1 MVSEVNKLIYNTLIT
16 YGGVLLPEVGT
27 IFIERKPATALSK
40 KRISAP
46 RYELSFSSHRPATS
60 IVDSIQLATN
70 ISEKEALDIY
80 GRWLDKVRIDG
91 VVTIE
96 GVGVLHNKSFVADS
110 ALLSHLNPSNS
121 AVIEVVTK
129 KNRVALYFAPILLMI
144 VAIIAGVKYLAL
156 PSCNNQTNEVVA
168 EVTERDP
175 ITQPE
180 QNVTPVIEEENLIS
194 EDIEVVEPVVEE
206 ETQEPEPEVIDDWR
220 ENSDIRHWAV
230 IGSYSTEDN
239 VNRAIANLEK
249 QHPHLKFSS
258 FKLGSMYA
266 VSPFGST
273 DRETCE
279 EFVSNHRD
287 DFKQIWIHTPKRYK
301 E

>member
-1 MVSEVNKLIYNTLIT
+1 MVSEVNKLIYTTLIT
-16 YGGVLLPEVGT
+16 SGGVLLPEVGT

-70 ISEKEALDIY
+70 ISEKEVLDIY
-80 GRWLDKVRIDG
+80 GRWLDKVRVDG

-110 ALLSHLNPSNS
+110 ALLSQLNPSNS
-121 AVIEVVTK
+121 AVIEVVTN

-180 QNVTPVIEEENLIS
+180 QNVTPIEEEENLIS
-194 EDIEVVEPVVEE
+194 EDIEVVEPVV
-206 ETQEPEPEVIDDWR
+206 IDNWR

-249 QHPHLKFSS
+249 QHPDLKFSS

-273 DRETCE
+273 DRESCE

>member
-1 MVSEVNKLIYNTLIT
+1 MVSEVNKLIYNILISS
-16 YGGVLLPEVGT
+16 GGVLLPEVGT

-80 GRWLDKVRIDG
+80 ERWLDKVRVDG

-96 GVGVLHNKSFVADS
+96 GVGVLRNKSFVADR
-110 ALLSHLNPSNS
+110 AILAQINPVDN
-121 AVIEVVTK
+121 AVIEVITK
-129 KNRVALYFAPILLMI
+129 KNRVALYLALLLSI
-144 VAIIAGVKYLAL
+144 PTIIAGVKYFIF
-156 PSCNNQTNEVVA
+156 PNDYEQENEIVA
-168 EVTERDP
+168 EISEREIVP
-175 ITQPE
+175 QPE
-180 QNVTPVIEEENLIS
+180 QIVTPIVEEEDIVTEEVELVEPVIEQI
-194 EDIEVVEPVVEE
+194 I
-206 ETQEPEPEVIDDWR
+206 QEPEQEVIDDWR

-239 VNRAIANLEK
+239 VNRAITNLEK

-279 EFVSNHRD
+279 EFVSNYRD

>member
-16 YGGVLLPEVGT
+16 SGGVLLPEVGT
-27 IFIERKPATALSK
+27 IFIERKSATALSK

-96 GVGVLHNKSFVADS
+96 GVGVLRNKSFVADS
-110 ALLSHLNPSNS
+110 TLLSQLNPSNS

-144 VAIIAGVKYLAL
+144 VAIIAGVKYFAQ
-156 PSCNNQTNEVVA
+156 PSCNNQTNDVAA
-168 EVTERDP
+168 EVTESGVVS
-175 ITQPE
+175 QPE
-180 QNVTPVIEEENLIS
+180 QNVAPVIEEKNLIS
-194 EDIEVVEPVVEE
+194 EDIEVVEPVVDKA
-206 ETQEPEPEVIDDWR
+206 TQEPEPEVIDDWR
-220 ENSDIRHWAV
+220 ENSDIRHWTV

-239 VNRAIANLEK
+239 ANRAIANLEK

-279 EFVSNHRD
+279 EFVSNYRD

>member
-16 YGGVLLPEVGT
+16 SGGVLLPEVGT

-80 GRWLDKVRIDG
+80 ERWLDKVRVDG

-96 GVGVLHNKSFVADS
+96 GVGVLRNKSFVADR
-110 ALLSHLNPSNS
+110 AILAQINPVDN

-144 VAIIAGVKYLAL
+144 VAIIAGVKYFIL
-156 PSCNNQTNEVVA
+156 PSNNKPINEVIA

-175 ITQPE
+175 IPQPE
-180 QNVTPVIEEENLIS
+180 QDVTSVIEEENLIS
-194 EDIEVVEPVVEE
+194 EDIEVVEPVVDEV
-206 ETQEPEPEVIDDWR
+206 TQEPEPEVIDDWR

-230 IGSYSTEDN
+230 IGSYSTEEN
-239 VNRAIANLEK
+239 VNRAIATLEK
-249 QHPHLKFSS
+249 QHPDLKFSS

-279 EFVSNHRD
+279 EFVSNYRD

>member
-16 YGGVLLPEVGT
+16 SGGVLLPEVGT
-27 IFIERKPATALSK
+27 IFIERIPATALSK

-80 GRWLDKVRIDG
+80 ERWLDKVRVDG

-96 GVGVLHNKSFVADS
+96 GVGVLRNKSFVADR
-110 ALLSHLNPSNS
+110 AILAQINPVDN
-121 AVIEVVTK
+121 AVIEVITK
-129 KNRVALYFAPILLMI
+129 KNRVVLYFAPILLMI
-144 VAIIAGVKYLAL
+144 VAIIAGVNYFIL
-156 PSCNNQTNEVVA
+156 PSNNEPINEVVA
-168 EVTERDP
+168 KVTERDP
-175 ITQPE
+175 IPQPE
-180 QNVTPVIEEENLIS
+180 QNVTPIEEMENLIS

-206 ETQEPEPEVIDDWR
+206 ATQEPEPEVIDDWR
-220 ENSDIRHWAV
+220 VNSDIRHWAV

-249 QHPHLKFSS
+249 QHPDLKFSS

-279 EFVSNHRD
+279 EFVSNYRD
-287 DFKQIWIHTPKRYK
+287 DFKQIWIHTPKRHK

>member
-16 YGGVLLPEVGT
+16 SGGVLLPEVGT

-70 ISEKEALDIY
+70 ISEKEVLDIY
-80 GRWLDKVRIDG
+80 GRWLDKVRVDG

-110 ALLSHLNPSNS
+110 ALLSQLNPSNS

-144 VAIIAGVKYLAL
+144 VAIIAGVKYFTL
-156 PSCNNQTNEVVA
+156 PSNNEPTNEVVA
-168 EVTERDP
+168 EVTESGVVS
-175 ITQPE
+175 QPE
-180 QNVTPVIEEENLIS
+180 QNVAPIEEEKNLIS
-194 EDIEVVEPVVEE
+194 EDILVVKEE
-206 ETQEPEPEVIDDWR
+206 IQEPEPEVIDDWR

-249 QHPHLKFSS
+249 QHPDLKFSS

-279 EFVSNHRD
+279 EFVSNYRD

>member
-1 MVSEVNKLIYNTLIT
+1 MVSEVNKLIYNTLIAS
-16 YGGVLLPEVGT
+16 GGVLLPEVGT

-60 IVDSIQLATN
+60 IVDSIQLATS
-70 ISEKEALDIY
+70 ISEKEVLDIY

-110 ALLSHLNPSNS
+110 TLLSQLNPSNS
-121 AVIEVVTK
+121 AVIEDVTN
-129 KNRVALYFAPILLMI
+129 KNRVALYFTPILLMI
-144 VAIIAGVKYLAL
+144 VAIIAGVKYFIM
-156 PSCNNQTNEVVA
+156 PSNNEPTNEVVA
-168 EVTERDP
+168 EVTERDLIP
-175 ITQPE
+175 QPE
-180 QNVTPVIEEENLIS
+180 QNVAPVIEEENLIS
-194 EDIEVVEPVVEE
+194 EDILVVEE

-220 ENSDIRHWAV
+220 ENSNIRHWAV

-239 VNRAIANLEK
+239 VNRAIANLKK

-279 EFVSNHRD
+279 EFVSNYRD

>member
-70 ISEKEALDIY
+70 ISEKEVLDIY

-91 VVTIE
+91 VITIE

-129 KNRVALYFAPILLMI
+129 KNRVVLYFAPILLMI
-144 VAIIAGVKYLAL
+144 AAIIAGVKYFAL

-168 EVTERDP
+168 EVTESGVVS
-175 ITQPE
+175 QPE

-194 EDIEVVEPVVEE
+194 EDIEVVEPVVDE

-279 EFVSNHRD
+279 EFVSNYRD

>member
-16 YGGVLLPEVGT
+16 SGGVLLPEVGT

-60 IVDSIQLATN
+60 IIDSIQLATN

-110 ALLSHLNPSNS
+110 TLLSQLNPSNS

-129 KNRVALYFAPILLMI
+129 KNRVALYFALLLSI
-144 VAIIAGVKYLAL
+144 PTIIAGVKYFIF
-156 PSCNNQTNEVVA
+156 PNDYEQENEIVA
-168 EVTERDP
+168 EISEREIVP
-175 ITQPE
+175 QPE
-180 QNVTPVIEEENLIS
+180 QIVTPIVEEEDIVTEEVELVEPVIEQI
-194 EDIEVVEPVVEE
+194 I
-206 ETQEPEPEVIDDWR
+206 QEPEPVVIDDWR

-239 VNRAIANLEK
+239 VNRAITNLEK
-249 QHPHLKFSS
+249 QYPDLKFSS

-279 EFVSNHRD
+279 EFVSNYRD

>member
-16 YGGVLLPEVGT
+16 SGGVLLPEVGT

-110 ALLSHLNPSNS
+110 ALLSQLNPSNS

-129 KNRVALYFAPILLMI
+129 KNRVALYLALLLSI
-144 VAIIAGVKYLAL
+144 PTIIAGVKYFIF
-156 PSCNNQTNEVVA
+156 PNDYEQENEIVA
-168 EVTERDP
+168 EISEREIVP
-175 ITQPE
+175 QPE
-180 QNVTPVIEEENLIS
+180 QIVTPIVEEEDIVTEEVELVEPVIEQI
-194 EDIEVVEPVVEE
+194 I
-206 ETQEPEPEVIDDWR
+206 QEPEPEVIDDWR

-249 QHPHLKFSS
+249 QHPDLKFSS
-258 FKLGSMYA
+258 FKLGSMYS

-279 EFVSNHRD
+279 EFVSNYRD
-287 DFKQIWIHTPKRYK
+287 DFKQIWIHTPKRNK

>member
-1 MVSEVNKLIYNTLIT
+1 MVSEVNKLIFNTLIT
-16 YGGVLLPEVGT
+16 SGGVLLPEVGT

-46 RYELSFSSHRPATS
+46 RYELSFSSHRSATS
-60 IVDSIQLATN
+60 IVDSIQQATN

-80 GRWLDKVRIDG
+80 GRWLDKVSIDG

-110 ALLSHLNPSNS
+110 TILSQLNPLNS

-129 KNRVALYFAPILLMI
+129 KNRVALYLALLLLI
-144 VAIIAGVKYLAL
+144 PTIIAGVKYFVL
-156 PSCNNQTNEVVA
+156 PNDNEQENEIVAEISETEVV
-168 EVTERDP
+168 P
-175 ITQPE
+175 QPE
-180 QNVTPVIEEENLIS
+180 QIVTPIVEEVDIVTEEVELIEPVIEQI
-194 EDIEVVEPVVEE
+194 I
-206 ETQEPEPEVIDDWR
+206 QEPEPEVIDDWR

-230 IGSYSTEDN
+230 IGSYSTEEN
-239 VNRAIANLEK
+239 VNRAIATLEK
-249 QHPHLKFSS
+249 QHPYLKFSS

-273 DRETCE
+273 DREACE
-279 EFVSNHRD
+279 EFVSNYSD

>member
-16 YGGVLLPEVGT
+16 SGGVLLPEVGT
-27 IFIERKPATALSK
+27 IFIERKPATGLSK
-40 KRISAP
+40 KRISVP

-70 ISEKEALDIY
+70 ISEKEVLDIY
-80 GRWLDKVRIDG
+80 GRWLDKVRVDG

-96 GVGVLHNKSFVADS
+96 GVGVLRNKSFVADR
-110 ALLSHLNPSNS
+110 AILAQINPVDN
-121 AVIEVVTK
+121 AVIEVITK
-129 KNRVALYFAPILLMI
+129 KNRVALYLALLLSI
-144 VAIIAGVKYLAL
+144 PTIIAGVKYFIF
-156 PSCNNQTNEVVA
+156 PNDYEQENEIVA
-168 EVTERDP
+168 EISEREIVP
-175 ITQPE
+175 QPE
-180 QNVTPVIEEENLIS
+180 QIVTPIVEEEDIVTEEVELVEPVIEQI
-194 EDIEVVEPVVEE
+194 I
-206 ETQEPEPEVIDDWR
+206 QEPEPVVIDDWR

-239 VNRAIANLEK
+239 VNRAITNLEK
-249 QHPHLKFSS
+249 QYPDLKFSS

-279 EFVSNHRD
+279 EFVSNNRD

>member
-16 YGGVLLPEVGT
+16 SGGVFLPEVGT

-70 ISEKEALDIY
+70 ISEKEVLDIY
-80 GRWLDKVRIDG
+80 GRWLDKVRVDG

-110 ALLSHLNPSNS
+110 ALLSQLNPSNS

-144 VAIIAGVKYLAL
+144 VAIIAGVKYFTL
-156 PSCNNQTNEVVA
+156 PSNNEPTNEVVA
-168 EVTERDP
+168 EVTESGVVS
-175 ITQPE
+175 QPE
-180 QNVTPVIEEENLIS
+180 QNVAPIEEEKNLIS
-194 EDIEVVEPVVEE
+194 EDILVVKEE
-206 ETQEPEPEVIDDWR
+206 IQEPEPEVIDDWR

-249 QHPHLKFSS
+249 QHPDLKFSS

-279 EFVSNHRD
+279 EFVSNYRD

>member
-1 MVSEVNKLIYNTLIT
+1 MVSEVNKLIYNILISS
-16 YGGVLLPEVGT
+16 GGVLLPEVGT

-80 GRWLDKVRIDG
+80 ERWLDKVRVDG

-96 GVGVLHNKSFVADS
+96 GVGVLRNKSFVADR
-110 ALLSHLNPSNS
+110 AILAQINPVDN
-121 AVIEVVTK
+121 AVIEVITK
-129 KNRVALYFAPILLMI
+129 KNRVALYLALLLSI
-144 VAIIAGVKYLAL
+144 PTIIAGVKYFIF
-156 PSCNNQTNEVVA
+156 PNDYEQENEIVA
-168 EVTERDP
+168 EISEREIVP
-175 ITQPE
+175 QPE
-180 QNVTPVIEEENLIS
+180 QIVTPIVEEEDIVT

-220 ENSDIRHWAV
+220 VNSDIRHWAV

-279 EFVSNHRD
+279 EFVSNYRD